1 LSDTVLPQMPK
12 SGTRKK
18 PARSRGDGNEEEKHE
33 VEQMAPGTSGR
44 MPTRR
49 STRSIVLSQN
59 SVNKT
64 PQKKDAKQLVASSPK
79 QQQLRRSLRCSAPST
94 VLPPSA
100 STDAPRTRSA
110 RVNSRECQTTSDRQ
124 SREMSSLDVGTSST
138 AETAEKSIADIV
150 LDKSVIERYC
160 KRMEA
165 VRRSARKSDKNEIF
179 YGRCTS
185 RRNLFDD
192 DSSEEGSVRVATRS
206 ASCIQKN
213 RSGRSVKTNRVYMA
227 HALLNV
233 YNTDPLNPPK
243 PPKEGPFKLHRLIRQ
258 ASKSDKKRIS
268 KFRLRIAREKTGL
281 ASTTIPSEASGTASS
296 SQSIQTKSESPEIQL
311 SNGSEKPVK
320 LAKELSDKSSNLSS
334 YSRDSSADIFKEP
347 SFKKP
352 FRKTSKVM
360 KSADTGSEIPS
371 DLVKGG
377 SGDAKREI
385 SLESETTS
393 SESSKVAGDVNG
405 DVEGVAKIESLNGK
419 NSSEEL
425 QQSSNGDIIK
435 TDGTQSSHSLDSASE
450 KSSGTSS
457 PKRKKA
463 RMGSGKREASLTS
476 SAEDS
481 TKMIEKTDEQMDCT

>member
-1 LSDTVLPQMPK
+1 MSDTILPQMPK

-18 PARSRGDGNEEEKHE
+18 PARSRGDGNGEEKHE

-44 MPTRR
+44 T
-49 STRSIVLSQN
+49 
-59 SVNKT
+59 
-64 PQKKDAKQLVASSPK
+64 SSPK
-79 QQQLRRSLRCSAPST
+79 QQKQLRRSLRCSAPST

-110 RVNSRECQTTSDRQ
+110 RVNSRECQATSDRQ
-124 SREMSSLDVGTSST
+124 SREMSSLD
-138 AETAEKSIADIV
+138 AEKSIADIV

-281 ASTTIPSEASGTASS
+281 ASATIPSEASGTASS

-352 FRKTSKVM
+352 FRKISKVM
-360 KSADTGSEIPS
+360 KSADAGSEITGV
-371 DLVKGG
+371 VK
-377 SGDAKREI
+377 E
-385 SLESETTS
+385 
-393 SESSKVAGDVNG
+393 
-405 DVEGVAKIESLNGK
+405 GK
-419 NSSEEL
+419 NL
-425 QQSSNGDIIK
+425 
-435 TDGTQSSHSLDSASE
+435 
-450 KSSGTSS
+450 
-457 PKRKKA
+457 
-463 RMGSGKREASLTS
+463 
-476 SAEDS
+476 
-481 TKMIEKTDEQMDCT
+481 